1 MSLPVAPD
9 HTPASL
15 RSDISCTLFLN
26 DPDEYEGGE
35 PIIADTYGEHE
46 IKLPAGDLIIYP
58 STSLHRVAPVT
69 RGMRIASFFWVQS
82 LVRQATHR
90 HQLLQLD
97 TAYIHSPPPTLH
109 HNTILR
115 LHQHLSQPTAG
126 MVGNLNRF
134 NANHILLHRRRR
146 NQASTTPQP
155 LAAHIAPMALDQL
168 GNLPGRHPPFR
179 NHRIDPEPRHTH

>member
-35 PIIADTYGEHE
+35 LIIADTYGEHE

-69 RGMRIASFFWVQS
+69 RGMRIASFFGCKAWCVKP
-82 LVRQATHR
+82 H
-90 HQLLQLD
+90 
-97 TAYIHSPPPTLH
+97 TAINY
-109 HNTILR
+109 
-115 LHQHLSQPTAG
+115 LSWTQ
-126 MVGNLNRF
+126 RY
-134 NANHILLHRRRR
+134 NH
-146 NQASTTPQP
+146 
-155 LAAHIAPMALDQL
+155 
-168 GNLPGRHPPFR
+168 
-179 NHRIDPEPRHTH
+179 